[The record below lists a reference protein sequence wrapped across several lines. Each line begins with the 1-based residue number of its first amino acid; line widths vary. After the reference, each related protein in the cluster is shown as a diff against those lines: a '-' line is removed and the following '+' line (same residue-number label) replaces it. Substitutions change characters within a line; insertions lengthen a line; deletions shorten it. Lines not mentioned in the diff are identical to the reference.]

1 MGTLVCTGVK
11 VMKVVSKSID
21 VIAFFEKDGGVKPLR
36 FRISEDEEEKVIKIN
51 RVVNREIEKLAG
63 NVMEKFVCIASV
75 NGVERIFEIKYE
87 LLTKKWIL
95 FKF

>member
-1 MGTLVCTGVK
+1 
-11 VMKVVSKSID
+11 MKAVSKSID

>member
-1 MGTLVCTGVK
+1 
-11 VMKVVSKSID
+11 MKVVSKSID

-75 NGVERIFEIKYE
+75 NGVERIF
-87 LLTKKWIL
+87 
-95 FKF
+95 

>member
-1 MGTLVCTGVK
+1 
-11 VMKVVSKSID
+11 MKVVSKSID
-21 VIAFFEKDGGVKPLR
+21 VIALFEKDGGVKPLR

>member
-1 MGTLVCTGVK
+1 
-11 VMKVVSKSID
+11 MKVVSKSID

-75 NGVERIFEIKYE
+75 NGIERIFEIKYE

>member
-1 MGTLVCTGVK
+1 
-11 VMKVVSKSID
+11 MKVVSKSID

-75 NGVERIFEIKYE
+75 NRVERIFEIKYE

>member
-1 MGTLVCTGVK
+1 
-11 VMKVVSKSID
+11 MKVVSKSTD
-21 VIAFFEKDGGVKPLR
+21 VIACFEKDGGVKPLR
-36 FRISEDEEEKVIKIN
+36 FRINEDEEERVIKIN

-75 NGVERIFEIKYE
+75 NGIERIFEIKYE

>member
-1 MGTLVCTGVK
+1 
-11 VMKVVSKSID
+11 MKVVSKSID
-21 VIAFFEKDGGVKPLR
+21 VIAFFEKDGGVKTLR

>member
-1 MGTLVCTGVK
+1 
-11 VMKVVSKSID
+11 MKVVSKSID

-63 NVMEKFVCIASV
+63 NVMEKFVCSSCID
-75 NGVERIFEIKYE
+75 GIEKIFEIKYDV
-87 LLTKKWIL
+87 TKYKWIL
-95 FKF
+95 FKY

>member
-1 MGTLVCTGVK
+1 
-11 VMKVVSKSID
+11 MKVVSKSID
-21 VIAFFEKDGGVKPLR
+21 VIACFEKDGVVKPLR
-36 FRISEDEEEKVIKIN
+36 FRINEDEEEKVIKIS

>member
-1 MGTLVCTGVK
+1 
-11 VMKVVSKSID
+11 MKVVSKSID
-21 VIAFFEKDGGVKPLR
+21 VIACFEKDGGVKPLR
-36 FRISEDEEEKVIKIN
+36 FRISEDEEEKVIKINRVVN

>member
-1 MGTLVCTGVK
+1 
-11 VMKVVSKSID
+11 MKVVSKSIY

>member
-1 MGTLVCTGVK
+1 M
-11 VMKVVSKSID
+11 
-21 VIAFFEKDGGVKPLR
+21 
-36 FRISEDEEEKVIKIN
+36 FRISEDYEEKVIKIN

>member
-1 MGTLVCTGVK
+1 
-11 VMKVVSKSID
+11 MKVVSKSID

>member
-1 MGTLVCTGVK
+1 MGTHVCTGGK

>member
-1 MGTLVCTGVK
+1 
-11 VMKVVSKSID
+11 MKVVSKSID

-36 FRISEDEEEKVIKIN
+36 FRISEDEGEKVIKIN

>member
-1 MGTLVCTGVK
+1 
-11 VMKVVSKSID
+11 MKVVSKSID
-21 VIAFFEKDGGVKPLR
+21 VIEFFEKDGGVKPLR

>member
-1 MGTLVCTGVK
+1 
-11 VMKVVSKSID
+11 MKVVSKSID
-21 VIAFFEKDGGVKPLR
+21 VIACFEKDGGVKPLR
-36 FRISEDEEEKVIKIN
+36 FRISEDEEEK
-51 RVVNREIEKLAG
+51 VNREIEKLAG

>member
-1 MGTLVCTGVK
+1 
-11 VMKVVSKSID
+11 MKVVSKSID

-95 FKF
+95 FKFST

>member
-1 MGTLVCTGVK
+1 
-11 VMKVVSKSID
+11 MKVVSKSID
-21 VIAFFEKDGGVKPLR
+21 VRACFEKDGGVKPLR

>member
-1 MGTLVCTGVK
+1 
-11 VMKVVSKSID
+11 MKVVSKSID

-63 NVMEKFVCIASV
+63 NVIEKFVCIASV

>member
-1 MGTLVCTGVK
+1 
-11 VMKVVSKSID
+11 MKVVSKSID

-51 RVVNREIEKLAG
+51 RVVNRKIEKLAG

>member
-1 MGTLVCTGVK
+1 
-11 VMKVVSKSID
+11 MKVVSKSIE

-36 FRISEDEEEKVIKIN
+36 FRISEDDEEKVIKIN

>member
-1 MGTLVCTGVK
+1 
-11 VMKVVSKSID
+11 MKVVSKSID

-36 FRISEDEEEKVIKIN
+36 FRISEDEEEKVIKIS

>member
-1 MGTLVCTGVK
+1 
-11 VMKVVSKSID
+11 MKVVSKSID

-75 NGVERIFEIKYE
+75 NGLERIFEIKYE

>member
-1 MGTLVCTGVK
+1 MGTNVCTGVK

>member
-1 MGTLVCTGVK
+1 
-11 VMKVVSKSID
+11 MKVVSKSID

-63 NVMEKFVCIASV
+63 NIMEKFVCIASV

>member
-1 MGTLVCTGVK
+1 
-11 VMKVVSKSID
+11 MKVVSKSID
-21 VIAFFEKDGGVKPLR
+21 VIACFEKGGGVKPLR